1 VLESAITDLTAPLLR
16 ANAIVAVAGD
26 LNIARRNWNAYPS
39 GHPLVESSIQKL
51 LLSFQAL
58 CNEYGGAQLG
68 FTRDGLLLGDEYVEK
83 NNQICRNVA
92 VAFFERGVGAL
103 VISRSPNREEL
114 LALLGL
120 LALKREDVFAQGGI
134 EKLWR
139 DAGITSLEARA
150 IRYDRFTGTEE
161 DQLSN
166 NKDDAQTQVSLWE
179 QFALLLTKGEVGV
192 AGGDNSPE
200 LLAASLNAHFARRAG
215 TGGGLSSTTLKNVS
229 ALIQQVVSAS
239 VGSGGHIGSIGSGS
253 GTGDGTGVGNDDSGA
268 TGWSE
273 LRVVQASAIKADLA
287 AFIAALDPLLRRQIL
302 HGFCETSFED
312 ESTAADLFRYLGSAV
327 LQETYASAEEYAEAP
342 QLLQEIL
349 RNLLPHMVD
358 TYDRTTTDDE
368 MHNRMHTLLQEHQHE
383 VYMPDEYMQGL
394 LDVLN
399 SGRFEQLDALEI
411 TKLLASLNPQAID
424 SRGSEIILQ
433 LVIADPTGE
442 AAQELIKNLSD
453 LCGHF
458 LELGDYGQVLKIL
471 SQAADPR
478 LPQPLRMVMRD
489 AFCRREFLD
498 EILSGLTIW
507 GKPKYDQVTLLIQVL
522 GRAFIEPLLDR
533 MAEEEN
539 MSLRRFMIDRV
550 QTFGEAAR
558 PCLLARLSD
567 QRWYVLRNIIIML
580 RTLGPTQEAE
590 QLRPFLR
597 HTNPKIRIEALK
609 TLLHAGDP
617 IAQRQVLRDLESADR
632 ETQLIAISLADH
644 NSPPDMARKLMALVT
659 SGGYTAVECE
669 LKSAAVQALGEIGRP
684 EVLPE
689 LVKVL
694 ASRSLLAFKALNRL
708 KIEIIRSLERY
719 PVQAVLPL
727 LERLSDG
734 SDDVARQAAESL
746 RVVRGKSL

>member
-1 VLESAITDLTAPLLR
+1 MLESVITDLAAPLLR
-16 ANAIVAVAGD
+16 AKAVAAVAGD

-51 LLSFQAL
+51 LSSFQML
-58 CNEYGGAQLG
+58 CGDGGGVQLG
-68 FTRDGLLLGDEYVEK
+68 VTREGLLLGDEYVEK
-83 NNQICRNVA
+83 NNQLCRNVA
-92 VAFFERGVGAL
+92 AAFFERGVGAL
-103 VISRSPNREEL
+103 LVSQPPTRAEL
-114 LALLGL
+114 LALLKL
-120 LALKREDVFAQGGI
+120 LALKREEVFTQGGI
-134 EKLWR
+134 EKLWQE
-139 DAGITSLEARA
+139 AGITALEVRA
-150 IRYDRFTGTEE
+150 IRYDRFSGTEE
-161 DQLSN
+161 EQLGSE
-166 NKDDAQTQVSLWE
+166 KGDAQTQTSLWE

-192 AGGDNSPE
+192 AGADNSPE
-200 LLAASLNAHFARRAG
+200 LLAASLNAHFASRMGSGRG
-215 TGGGLSSTTLKNVS
+215 FSGTTLKTVS
-229 ALIQQVVSAS
+229 ALIRQVVSNS
-239 VGSGGHIGSIGSGS
+239 VGATSIGSGS
-253 GTGDGTGVGNDDSGA
+253 GDGDGVGCEGPETS
-268 TGWSE
+268 GWSG
-273 LRVVQASAIKADLA
+273 LDVVQASAIKADLA
-287 AFIAALDPLLRRQIL
+287 AFIVALNPLLRRQIL
-302 HGFCETSFED
+302 NGFCETALDD
-312 ESTAADLFRYLGSAV
+312 ESAAADLFRHLGTAV

-342 QLLQEIL
+342 QLLQGIL
-349 RNLLPHMVD
+349 RSLLPHLID
-358 TYDRTTTDDE
+358 TYDRTTPDDE
-368 MHNRMHTLLQEHQHE
+368 MHTRMHTLLQEHQYE
-383 VYMPDEYMQGL
+383 VFMPDEYMQGL
-394 LDVLN
+394 LDVLS
-399 SGRFEQLDALEI
+399 SGTLEQLAADDV
-411 TKLLASLNPQAID
+411 TKLLASLNSRAID

-433 LVIADPTGE
+433 LVIADPSGE

-478 LPQPLRMVMRD
+478 LPQPLRIVMRD

-550 QTFGEAAR
+550 QAFGEAAR
-558 PCLLARLSD
+558 PYLLARLSD

-597 HTNPKIRIEALK
+597 HANPKVRIEALK
-609 TLLHAGDP
+609 TLLQAGDP

-632 ETQLIAISLADH
+632 ETQLTAISLTDR
-644 NSPPDMARKLMALVT
+644 NSPPDIARKLLELVT

-669 LKSAAVQALGEIGRP
+669 LKTAAVQALGEIGRS
-684 EVLPE
+684 ETLPE

-708 KIEIIRSLERY
+708 KIDIIRSLERY
-719 PVQAVLPL
+719 PAKAVLPL
-727 LERLSDG
+727 LERLADG

-746 RVVRGKSL
+746 RAVRSKAL

>member
-1 VLESAITDLTAPLLR
+1 MLESVITDLAAPLLR
-16 ANAIVAVAGD
+16 AKAVAAVAGD

-51 LLSFQAL
+51 LVSFQSL
-58 CNEYGGAQLG
+58 CGDGGGVQLG
-68 FTRDGLLLGDEYVEK
+68 ITREGLLLGDEYVEK
-83 NNQICRNVA
+83 NNQLCRSVA
-92 VAFFERGVGAL
+92 AAFFERGVGAL
-103 VISRSPNREEL
+103 LVSHPPTREEL
-114 LALLGL
+114 LALLKL
-120 LALKREDVFAQGGI
+120 LALKREEIFAQGGI
-134 EKLWR
+134 EKLWQE
-139 DAGITSLEARA
+139 AGITALEVRA
-150 IRYDRFTGTEE
+150 IRYDRFSGTEE
-161 DQLSN
+161 EQLGN
-166 NKDDAQTQVSLWE
+166 DKDDGQTQGSLWE

-192 AGGDNSPE
+192 AGGDTSPE
-200 LLAASLNAHFARRAG
+200 QLAASLNAHFARRSG
-215 TGGGLSSTTLKNVS
+215 SGGGLSGTTLKAVS
-229 ALIQQVVSAS
+229 TLIQQVVSAS
-239 VGSGGHIGSIGSGS
+239 AGSGGHVGSIGSGS
-253 GTGDGTGVGNDDSGA
+253 GIGDGDSGVA
-268 TGWSE
+268 GWSE
-273 LRVVQASAIKADLA
+273 LDVVQASAIKADLA
-287 AFIAALDPLLRRQIL
+287 AFIVALDPLLRRQIL
-302 HGFCETSFED
+302 HGFCETSAGD

-349 RNLLPHMVD
+349 RRLLPHMID
-358 TYDRTTTDDE
+358 TYDRTTSDDE

-399 SGRFEQLDALEI
+399 SGKFEQLDAGDVA
-411 TKLLASLNPQAID
+411 KLLASLNPQAID

-558 PCLLARLSD
+558 PYLLARLSD

-597 HTNPKIRIEALK
+597 HANPKVRIEALK
-609 TLLHAGDP
+609 TLLQASDP
-617 IAQRQVLRDLESADR
+617 IAQRQMLRDLESTDR

-644 NSPPDMARKLMALVT
+644 NSPPDMARKLMALVA

-669 LKSAAVQALGEIGRP
+669 LKAAAVQALGEIGRP
-684 EVLPE
+684 EILPE

-708 KIEIIRSLERY
+708 KVDIIRSLERY
-719 PVQAVLPL
+719 PAQTVLPL

-746 RVVRGKSL
+746 RVVRSKAV

>member
-1 VLESAITDLTAPLLR
+1 MLESVITDLAAPLLR
-16 ANAIVAVAGD
+16 AKAVAAVAGD

-51 LLSFQAL
+51 LSSFQML
-58 CNEYGGAQLG
+58 CGDVGGVQLG
-68 FTRDGLLLGDEYVEK
+68 VTREGLLLGDEYVEK
-83 NNQICRNVA
+83 NNQLCRNVA
-92 VAFFERGVGAL
+92 AAFFERGVGAL
-103 VISRSPNREEL
+103 LVSQPPTREEL
-114 LALLGL
+114 LALLKL
-120 LALKREDVFAQGGI
+120 LALKREEVFAQGGI
-134 EKLWR
+134 EKLWQE
-139 DAGITSLEARA
+139 AGITALEVRA
-150 IRYDRFTGTEE
+150 IRYDRFSGTEE
-161 DQLSN
+161 EQLGN
-166 NKDDAQTQVSLWE
+166 EKGDAQTQVSLWE

-192 AGGDNSPE
+192 AGTDNSPE
-200 LLAASLNAHFARRAG
+200 LLAASLNAHFARRTG
-215 TGGGLSSTTLKNVS
+215 SGGGFSGTTLKTVS
-229 ALIQQVVSAS
+229 ALMRQVVSTS
-239 VGSGGHIGSIGSGS
+239 VGATSIGSGS
-253 GTGDGTGVGNDDSGA
+253 GGGDGIGYEGPDTF
-268 TGWSE
+268 GWSE
-273 LRVVQASAIKADLA
+273 LDVVQASAIKADLA
-287 AFIAALDPLLRRQIL
+287 AFIVALDPLLRRQIL
-302 HGFCETSFED
+302 NGFCETALED
-312 ESTAADLFRYLGSAV
+312 ESAAADLFRHLGTAV

-342 QLLQEIL
+342 QLLQGIL
-349 RNLLPHMVD
+349 RSLLPHLID
-358 TYDRTTTDDE
+358 TYERTTPDDE
-368 MHNRMHTLLQEHQHE
+368 MHTRMHTLLQEHQYE
-383 VYMPDEYMQGL
+383 VFMPDEYMQGL
-394 LDVLN
+394 LDVLS
-399 SGRFEQLDALEI
+399 SGTLEQLAADDV
-411 TKLLASLNPQAID
+411 TKLLVSLNSQAID

-433 LVIADPTGE
+433 LVIANPTGE

-478 LPQPLRMVMRD
+478 LPQPLRIVMRD

-533 MAEEEN
+533 MAEEET

-550 QTFGEAAR
+550 QAFGEAAR
-558 PCLLARLSD
+558 PYLLARLSD

-597 HTNPKIRIEALK
+597 HVNPKVRIEALK
-609 TLLHAGDP
+609 TLLQAGDP
-617 IAQRQVLRDLESADR
+617 IAQRQILRDIESPDR
-632 ETQLIAISLADH
+632 ETQLTAISLTDH
-644 NSPPDMARKLMALVT
+644 NSSPDIARKLLALVT

-669 LKSAAVQALGEIGRP
+669 LKTAAVQALGEIGRS
-684 EVLPE
+684 EILPE

-708 KIEIIRSLERY
+708 KIDIIRSLERY
-719 PVQAVLPL
+719 PAKAVLPL

-746 RVVRGKSL
+746 RAVRSKAL

>member
-1 VLESAITDLTAPLLR
+1 MLESVITDLTAPLLR
-16 ANAIVAVAGD
+16 AKAVAAVAGD

-51 LLSFQAL
+51 LLSFQML
-58 CNEYGGAQLG
+58 CGDVGGVQLG
-68 FTRDGLLLGDEYVEK
+68 VTRDGLLLGDEYVEK
-83 NNQICRNVA
+83 NNQLCRNVA
-92 VAFFERGVGAL
+92 AAFFERGVGAL
-103 VISRSPNREEL
+103 LVSRPPTREEL
-114 LALLGL
+114 LALLKL
-120 LALKREDVFAQGGI
+120 LALKREEVFAQGGI
-134 EKLWR
+134 EKLWQE
-139 DAGITSLEARA
+139 AGISALEVRA
-150 IRYDRFTGTEE
+150 IRYDRFSGTEE
-161 DQLSN
+161 EQLDSE
-166 NKDDAQTQVSLWE
+166 KSDAQMQGSLWE

-192 AGGDNSPE
+192 AGADSSPE
-200 LLAASLNAHFARRAG
+200 LLAASLNAHFARRMG
-215 TGGGLSSTTLKNVS
+215 SGGGFSGTTLKAVS
-229 ALIQQVVSAS
+229 ALIRQVVSSSA
-239 VGSGGHIGSIGSGS
+239 GTTSGGSSSGDGA
-253 GTGDGTGVGNDDSGA
+253 GTGNDGLEA
-268 TGWSE
+268 AGWSE
-273 LRVVQASAIKADLA
+273 LDVVQASAIKADLA
-287 AFIAALDPLLRRQIL
+287 AFIGALDPLLRRQIL
-302 HGFCETSFED
+302 NGFCETAVGD
-312 ESTAADLFRYLGSAV
+312 ESMAADLFRHLGTTV

-342 QLLQEIL
+342 QLLQGIL
-349 RNLLPHMVD
+349 RSLLPHLID
-358 TYDRTTTDDE
+358 TYDRTVPDDE
-368 MHNRMHTLLQEHQHE
+368 IHNRMHTLLQEHQHE
-383 VYMPDEYMQGL
+383 VFMPDEYMQGL
-394 LDVLN
+394 LEVLN
-399 SGRFEQLDALEI
+399 SGTLEQLEAGDVA
-411 TKLLASLNPQAID
+411 KLLAGLNAQAID

-442 AAQELIKNLSD
+442 AAQELIKNLSE

-478 LPQPLRMVMRD
+478 LPQPLRIVMRD

-539 MSLRRFMIDRV
+539 MSLRRFMMDRV
-550 QTFGEAAR
+550 QAFGEAAR
-558 PCLLARLSD
+558 PYLLARLSD

-580 RTLGPTQEAE
+580 RTLGPTQEVE

-597 HTNPKIRIEALK
+597 HANPKVRIEALK
-609 TLLHAGDP
+609 ILLQAGDP
-617 IAQRQVLRDLESADR
+617 VAQRQVLRDLESPDR
-632 ETQLIAISLADH
+632 ETQLIAISLVDH
-644 NSPPDMARKLMALVT
+644 NSPPEMARKLMLLVT

-684 EVLPE
+684 EMLPE

-708 KIEIIRSLERY
+708 KIDIIRSFERY
-719 PVQAVLPL
+719 PPQTVLPL

-746 RVVRGKSL
+746 RVVRSKAL